1 MKEESFNAKESITLT
16 IVEIEFLEYPKVQN
30 LLDFGASVNIPNAR
44 LRNIW
49 HFPSSA
55 LQTLALYAC

>member
-1 MKEESFNAKESITLT
+1 MEEESFNAKESITLT

-55 LQTLALYAC
+55 L